1 MAVAAGITLFV
12 VGTAYAEESRQEAK
26 KSAERSASEQRKAGA
41 EQAAGNAAQAAA
53 ERRRQVR
60 EERVRR
66 ARIMQTSQ
74 ASGTVG
80 SSGEVGAI
88 GSMATQFSSNA
99 GTNAGSIQRAFNITD
114 FNQNAANF
122 SLDAQQSMSD
132 AQAFTSLGNTGLSI
146 FSMGNKPTAKPATP
160 TS

>member
-1 MAVAAGITLFV
+1 MAVAVGIGLTFTY
-12 VGTAYAEESRQEAK
+12 GAAEEYKQQAKEA
-26 KSAERSASEQRKAGA
+26 AERSANEQRKAGA

-66 ARIMQTSQ
+66 ARILQTSQ

-88 GSMATQFSSNA
+88 GSLGAQFSSNA
-99 GTNAGSIQRAFNITD
+99 GSNAGSIQRSFNISE
-114 FNQNAANF
+114 FNQRSADF
-122 SLDAQQSMSD
+122 SFEAQQHLSD
-132 AQAFTSLGNTGLSI
+132 AQSFQQLGNLGASI
-146 FSMGNKPTAKPATP
+146 FMSGAKPSPAKT
-160 TS
+160 T